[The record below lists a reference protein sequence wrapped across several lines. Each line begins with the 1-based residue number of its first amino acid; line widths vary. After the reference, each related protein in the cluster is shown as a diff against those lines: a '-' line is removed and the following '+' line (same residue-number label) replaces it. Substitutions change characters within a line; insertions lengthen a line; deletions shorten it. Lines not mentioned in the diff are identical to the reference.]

1 MFRKPARQRLSL
13 GGLELRNFERT
24 LIQRR
29 LCKFEKSKYFRS
41 FLGLIFNGIIKMK
54 TITLFAG
61 ILIMVLFS
69 LNVQAG
75 DNELIDAIQ
84 HTQKAVTAKNGDDV
98 IKHAEMAKGHANAAK
113 NDKYINVE
121 NKQMD
126 DGIKF
131 LNDAINEGKG
141 GNLEAAREAAR
152 DALKHFTQATI
163 D

>member
-1 MFRKPARQRLSL
+1 
-13 GGLELRNFERT
+13 
-24 LIQRR
+24 
-29 LCKFEKSKYFRS
+29 
-41 FLGLIFNGIIKMK
+41 MK